1 MKTQEEMEIMND
13 ALAKALAE
21 DRAKRLE
28 IMRVR
33 NIACITSGCAVSDIH
48 KDTSNT
54 IIARLLIMTYLLG
67 KGFATVDVT
76 KASTIAKKD
85 IDAQLERYYKIKE
98 RSSQFREMEASFL
111 KKMALVSPQEK
122 N

>member
-1 MKTQEEMEIMND
+1 MKTQEEPEIMD
-13 ALAKALAE
+13 EALAKALAK

-33 NIACITSGCAVSDIH
+33 NLACITAGCAVSDLN
-48 KDTSNT
+48 KESSNT

-76 KASTIAKKD
+76 KASTVAKKD

-111 KKMALVSPQEK
+111 KKIEIVSPQAK
-122 N
+122 

>member
-1 MKTQEEMEIMND
+1 MKTQEDMEIMD
-13 ALAKALAE
+13 EALAKALAK

-33 NIACITSGCAVSDIH
+33 NLACITAGCAVSDLN
-48 KDTSNT
+48 KESSNT

-85 IDAQLERYYKIKE
+85 FDANLERYYKIKD
-98 RSSQFREMEASFL
+98 RSSLFREMEASFL
-111 KKMALVSPQEK
+111 KKIDLCCAK
-122 N
+122 A

>member
-1 MKTQEEMEIMND
+1 MKAKNETGIIDET
-13 ALAKALAE
+13 LAKALAK

-33 NIACITSGCAVSDIH
+33 NLACITSGCAVSDLN
-48 KDTSNT
+48 KETSNT

-67 KGFATVDVT
+67 RGFATVDVT
-76 KASTIAKKD
+76 KASTVAKKD

-111 KKMALVSPQEK
+111 KKIEIASPPEK
-122 N
+122 

>member
-1 MKTQEEMEIMND
+1 MKPQEEMEIMD
-13 ALAKALAE
+13 EVLTKTLAE
-21 DRAKRLE
+21 DRTKRLE

-33 NIACITSGCAVSDIH
+33 NIACITSGCAVSDLN

-67 KGFATVDVT
+67 KDFATADVT

-98 RSSQFREMEASFL
+98 RSSHFREMEANFL
-111 KKMALVSPQEK
+111 KKLDICCAK
-122 N
+122 I

>member
-1 MKTQEEMEIMND
+1 MKAKEETGIMD
-13 ALAKALAE
+13 EALAKELAE
-21 DRAKRLE
+21 DRKKRIE

-33 NIACITSGCAVSDIH
+33 NIACITAKCAVSDLS
-48 KDTSNT
+48 KETSNS

-67 KGFATVDVT
+67 RGFATVDIT

-98 RSSQFREMEASFL
+98 RSAHFREMEASFL
-111 KKMALVSPQEK
+111 KKIDICCART
-122 N
+122 

>member
-1 MKTQEEMEIMND
+1 MKAKEETGIIDE
-13 ALAKALAE
+13 ALANELVEERK
-21 DRAKRLE
+21 KRLE

-33 NIACITSGCAVSDIH
+33 NIACITAGCAVSDLN
-48 KDTSNT
+48 KESSNT

-85 IDAQLERYYKIKE
+85 FDANLERYYKIKD
-98 RSSQFREMEASFL
+98 RSSRFREMEASFL
-111 KKMALVSPQEK
+111 KKIEMASPQE
-122 N
+122 NN

>member
-1 MKTQEEMEIMND
+1 MKTQEELEMMDEVR
-13 ALAKALAE
+13 AKALA
-21 DRAKRLE
+21 DNRKKRLE

-33 NIACITSGCAVSDIH
+33 NLACITAGCAVSDLN
-48 KDTSNT
+48 KETSNT

-67 KGFATVDVT
+67 RGFATVDIT

-85 IDAQLERYYKIKE
+85 IDDQLERYCKIKE

-111 KKMALVSPQEK
+111 KKIDLCCAK
-122 N
+122 A

>member
-1 MKTQEEMEIMND
+1 MKAKEETGIMD
-13 ALAKALAE
+13 EELAKELAE
-21 DRAKRLE
+21 DREKRLE

-33 NIACITSGCAVSDIH
+33 NIACITAKCAVSDLS
-48 KDTSNT
+48 KETSNS

-76 KASTIAKKD
+76 KASTVAKKD
-85 IDAQLERYYKIKE
+85 INAQLERYYKIKE

-111 KKMALVSPQEK
+111 KKIDICCAKV
-122 N
+122 

>member
-1 MKTQEEMEIMND
+1 MKAKKETGIMD
-13 ALAKALAE
+13 EAMAKALAE

-33 NIACITSGCAVSDIH
+33 NIACITAGCAVSDLD
-48 KDTSNT
+48 KDSGNT
-54 IIARLLIMTYLLG
+54 IIARLFIMTYLLG
-67 KGFATVDVT
+67 RDFATADIT

-98 RSSQFREMEASFL
+98 RSAQFREMEASFL
-111 KKMALVSPQEK
+111 KKIEICCART
-122 N
+122 

>member
-1 MKTQEEMEIMND
+1 MKTQEELEMMDEVR
-13 ALAKALAE
+13 AKALA
-21 DRAKRLE
+21 DNRKKRLE

-33 NIACITSGCAVSDIH
+33 NLACITAGCAVSDLN
-48 KDTSNT
+48 KESSNT

-67 KGFATVDVT
+67 RGFATVDVT

-85 IDAQLERYYKIKE
+85 IDTQLERYYKIKE

-111 KKMALVSPQEK
+111 KKIEIASPPEK
-122 N
+122 

>member
-1 MKTQEEMEIMND
+1 MKTLEEMEIMD
-13 ALAKALAE
+13 EALAKARAK

-33 NIACITSGCAVSDIH
+33 NLACITSGCAVSDLN
-48 KDTSNT
+48 KETSNT

-67 KGFATVDVT
+67 RGFATVDVT
-76 KASTIAKKD
+76 KASTVAKKD

-111 KKMALVSPQEK
+111 KKIDLCCAK
-122 N
+122 A

>member
-1 MKTQEEMEIMND
+1 MKAKKEAEIMD
-13 ALAKALAE
+13 ETLAKALAE
-21 DRAKRLE
+21 DREKRLE

-33 NIACITSGCAVSDIH
+33 NIACITAKCAVSDLS
-48 KDTSNT
+48 KESSNT

-67 KGFATVDVT
+67 RGFATVDIT

-98 RSSQFREMEASFL
+98 RSAHFREMEASFL
-111 KKMALVSPQEK
+111 KKIEFASPQEK
-122 N
+122 

>member
-1 MKTQEEMEIMND
+1 MKTQEELEIMD
-13 ALAKALAE
+13 EALAKARAE
-21 DRAKRLE
+21 VRAKRLE

-33 NIACITSGCAVSDIH
+33 NLACITSGCAVSDLN
-48 KDTSNT
+48 KETSNT

-67 KGFATVDVT
+67 RGFATVDVT

-85 IDAQLERYYKIKE
+85 IDTQLERYYKIKE

-111 KKMALVSPQEK
+111 KKIEIASPPEK
-122 N
+122 

>member
-1 MKTQEEMEIMND
+1 MKAKEETGIMD
-13 ALAKALAE
+13 EELAKELAG
-21 DRAKRLE
+21 DREKRLE

-33 NIACITSGCAVSDIH
+33 NIACITAKCAVSDLS
-48 KDTSNT
+48 KETSNS

-67 KGFATVDVT
+67 RGFATVDIT

-98 RSSQFREMEASFL
+98 RSSHFREMEASFL
-111 KKMALVSPQEK
+111 KKIEIASPPEK
-122 N
+122 

>member
-1 MKTQEEMEIMND
+1 MKAKNETGIIDET
-13 ALAKALAE
+13 LAKKIAE
-21 DRAKRLE
+21 GRNKKLE

-33 NIACITSGCAVSDIH
+33 NIACITSGCAVSDLN
-48 KDTSNT
+48 KESGNT

-111 KKMALVSPQEK
+111 KKIYICCAKV
-122 N
+122 

>member
-1 MKTQEEMEIMND
+1 MKTQEEMEIMD
-13 ALAKALAE
+13 ETLAKALAE
-21 DRAKRLE
+21 DREKRLE

-33 NIACITSGCAVSDIH
+33 NIACITTGCAVSDLN
-48 KDTSNT
+48 KESSNT

-85 IDAQLERYYKIKE
+85 IDAQLERYYTIKE
-98 RSSQFREMEASFL
+98 RSSRFREMEASFL
-111 KKMALVSPQEK
+111 KKIELARPQEK
-122 N
+122 

>member
-1 MKTQEEMEIMND
+1 MKTQEEPEIMD
-13 ALAKALAE
+13 EALAKALAK

-33 NIACITSGCAVSDIH
+33 NLACITAGCAVSDLN
-48 KDTSNT
+48 KESSNT

-76 KASTIAKKD
+76 KASTVAKKD

-111 KKMALVSPQEK
+111 KKIDLCCAK
-122 N
+122 A

>member
-1 MKTQEEMEIMND
+1 MKTQEEPEIMD
-13 ALAKALAE
+13 EALAKALAK

-33 NIACITSGCAVSDIH
+33 NLACITAGCAVSDLN
-48 KDTSNT
+48 KESSNT

-76 KASTIAKKD
+76 KASTVAKKD
-85 IDAQLERYYKIKE
+85 IDAQLERYYKIKV

-111 KKMALVSPQEK
+111 KKIDLCCAK
-122 N
+122 A

>member
-1 MKTQEEMEIMND
+1 MKAKEETGIMD
-13 ALAKALAE
+13 EALANELIEERK
-21 DRAKRLE
+21 KRLE

-33 NIACITSGCAVSDIH
+33 NIACITTGCAVSDLH
-48 KDTSNT
+48 KETSNT

-85 IDAQLERYYKIKE
+85 FDENLERYYKIKDK
-98 RSSQFREMEASFL
+98 SSRFREMEASFL
-111 KKMALVSPQEK
+111 RKIEIASPQE
-122 N
+122 NN

>member
-1 MKTQEEMEIMND
+1 MKAKNETGIIDET
-13 ALAKALAE
+13 LAKKLAE
-21 DRAKRLE
+21 DRNKKLE

-33 NIACITSGCAVSDIH
+33 NIACITSGCAVSDLN
-48 KDTSNT
+48 KESGNT

-111 KKMALVSPQEK
+111 KKIDICCAKV
-122 N
+122 